1 MDQQMVHQIEDIV
14 DVDGLIERWPSL
26 PVSERQTTFE
36 SLSQPYAEQL
46 FLSLSAL
53 DQFALVQDRTTQY
66 LRDIL
71 KQLDPDDAVDLL
83 QHFENERRN
92 EILASLDAITCKE
105 LTALLAYKE
114 DEAGG
119 LMNPRFIRLRPDVSV
134 DVAIRYLRAQSRRPI
149 ETIHYLYVLDVHQK
163 LLGVLS
169 FRDLI
174 MAPVNVMIKDIM
186 TTEVITVAV
195 DRDQEDVSRLFS
207 QTGLSAM
214 PVIDHQGLMQ
224 GIITLD
230 DVLDVVQED
239 ATEDIQKMGAV
250 ASLET
255 GYMQTGISPLVRKRA
270 FWLSILFIG
279 EIFTASAMQAYE
291 HELAQAVI
299 LATFIPLII
308 SSGGNSGSQA
318 TSLIIRALAL
328 GDVRT
333 KDWWKVLSK
342 EITCGLSLGLI
353 LACVAWV
360 IVSFYPNGSQVFGE
374 NYHQL
379 AYAVSAAIIC
389 VVLWG
394 NLIGA
399 MLPFILKSLNLDPA
413 TASAPLVA
421 TISDI
426 SGLIIYFTLAKAILG
441 I

>member
-1 MDQQMVHQIEDIV
+1 MDQITEPQIEENSDI
-14 DVDGLIERWPSL
+14 DSLIERWPSL
-26 PVSERQTTFE
+26 PVGMRQSLFE
-36 SLSQPYAEQL
+36 SLTKEQAEQL
-46 FLSLSAL
+46 FLSLSAT
-53 DQFALVQDRTTQY
+53 DQFELVQDRSTQY
-66 LRDIL
+66 LRDLL

-83 QHFENERRN
+83 QYFEVNRRT

-119 LMNPRFIRLRPDVSV
+119 LMNPRFIRLRPDVSA
-134 DVAIRYLRAQSRRPI
+134 DVAIRYLRAQAKRPI
-149 ETIHYLYVLDVHQK
+149 ETIHYLYVLDVNQK

-174 MAPVNVMIKDIM
+174 MAPVNLLINDIM
-186 TTEVITVAV
+186 TTEVVTVAV
-195 DRDQEDVSRLFS
+195 DTDQEEVSRLFS
-207 QTGLSAM
+207 QTGLSAV
-214 PVIDHQGLMQ
+214 PVIDHEGLMQ

-230 DVLDVVQED
+230 DVLDIVQED
-239 ATEDIQKMGAV
+239 ATEDMQKMGGV
-250 ASLET
+250 ESLDA
-255 GYMQTGISPLVRKRA
+255 GYMQTGIPPLVRKRA
-270 FWLSILFIG
+270 FWLSILFVG

-291 HELAQAVI
+291 HELAKAVI

-328 GDVRT
+328 GDVRPS
-333 KDWWKVLSK
+333 DWWRVLSK
-342 EITCGLSLGLI
+342 EIICGLSLGLI
-353 LACVAWV
+353 LAFVAWSL
-360 IVSFYPNGSQVFGE
+360 ISFYPNAASIMGE
-374 NYHQL
+374 NHQQI
-379 AYAVSAAIIC
+379 AYGVSAAIIC

-394 NLIGA
+394 NLIGS
-399 MLPFILKSLNLDPA
+399 MLPFILKALKLDPA

-426 SGLIIYFTLAKAILG
+426 SGLVIYFSLAKAILD